1 MDWIEAGGTKEE
13 FEQLIPTAPKWKP
26 YGLPRKQD
34 KDQAFETERA
44 SAIEMR
50 PVEWTWKNRIAHRKV
65 NVFFGPAETGK
76 STLTYYIMCQEYAW
90 RRMAGATVQPPRRQM
105 DHSPPPKTDWG
116 DYDCPATGSANGA
129 DLD

>member
-76 STLTYYIMCQEYAW
+76 STLTYYIIAKSTRR
-90 RRMAGATVQPPRRQM
+90 RRMAVRRYRPKRQM
-105 DHSPPPKTDWG
+105 DHSLRRRRLG
-116 DYDCPATGSANGA
+116 RYDCPATGRERRRPG
-129 DLD
+129 